1 MIRCLF
7 RKPRFPVICDV
18 QGVLIGAK
26 TPGQFVIQV
35 ADVALPDGEQLPLV
49 DARGEG
55 WVLHTDEMVVSP
67 LTLKKRWTKQQ
78 IIAMFNSSD
87 TARQLGKQYSTKSL
101 SSKRLDRVV
110 AEIVALIAGANPRMD
125 TDQ

>member
-26 TPGQFVIQV
+26 TPGQFVIQ
-35 ADVALPDGEQLPLV
+35 ASGVALPPGEQLPLV
-49 DARGEG
+49 DAGGEG

-67 LTLKKRWTKQQ
+67 FTFKKRWTKKE

-101 SSKRLDRVV
+101 SCKRLDRVV
-110 AEIVALIAGANPRMD
+110 AEIVALIASANQC
-125 TDQ
+125 TDADR